1 MDSTPAQTVAPPV
14 KAPHVLVAGA
24 GPVGLVSAL
33 TLATAGIAVTVFER
47 NTQAAE
53 DLRASTFHPPTMD
66 MLARFGITDEL
77 LPQGLVARYTQQRDR
92 KDGLIAEFDMALLA
106 DDTAYPFRLQC
117 EQWKLS
123 RVLMARLAEFPHV
136 KLIFGAEVAAVTQ
149 NTDSVRIDVRMGA
162 SRQTERF
169 TGDYLI
175 GADGAWSAVRQ
186 ALGIEF
192 EGFTYPERF
201 LVIST
206 EFEFADHFPKLSYV
220 NYVSDPQEWCVLLRV
235 PTLWRVLFP
244 TRTDETDDAVLSD
257 ASIQARLQNL
267 LPQSQLYQT
276 VHRTLY
282 KVHQRVAKEFRRGR
296 VILAGDAAHI
306 NNPLGGMGMNGG
318 VQDAFNLSDK
328 LVDILTNGASDTL
341 LDRYQRQRRSVAI
354 EYINANTA
362 RNKKNIE
369 ERDPEARRKT
379 QDELRAIAADPAAAK
394 AYLRK
399 TSMIDALE
407 RAEAIE

>member
-1 MDSTPAQTVAPPV
+1 MSS
-14 KAPHVLVAGA
+14 HVLIAGA

-47 NTQAAE
+47 NTTAPE
-53 DLRASTFHPPTMD
+53 DLRASTFHPPTLD
-66 MLARFGITDEL
+66 MLARFGLTEEL
-77 LPQGLVARYTQQRDR
+77 VSQGLVARYTQQRDR
-92 KDGLIAEFDMALLA
+92 KEGLVAEFDMALLEGE
-106 DDTAYPFRLQC
+106 TQHPFRLQC
-117 EQWKLS
+117 EQWKLNKLLID
-123 RVLMARLAEFPHV
+123 RIAKFPHA
-136 KLIFGAEVAAVTQ
+136 KIMLGAELQSVSQDESHVEVTVKTPDGIETF
-149 NTDSVRIDVRMGA
+149 N
-162 SRQTERF
+162 
-169 TGDYLI
+169 GDYLI

-186 ALGIEF
+186 SLGIEF

-201 LVIST
+201 LVVST
-206 EFEFADHFPKLSYV
+206 DFEFADHFPKLSYV

-235 PTLWRVLFP
+235 PSLWRVLFP
-244 TRTDETDDAVLSD
+244 TRPEESDEEVLTDE
-257 ASIQARLQNL
+257 SIQARLQNL
-267 LPQSQLYQT
+267 LPKGSPYPT

-318 VQDAFNLSDK
+318 VQDAFNLADK
-328 LVDILTNGASDTL
+328 LVEILNSGASPAL
-341 LDRYQRQRRSVAI
+341 LDRYERQRRSVAI

-362 RNKKNIE
+362 RNKKTIE

-394 AYLRK
+394 DYLRK

-407 RAEAIE
+407 RAESIT

>member
-1 MDSTPAQTVAPPV
+1 MA
-14 KAPHVLVAGA
+14 APHVLIAGA

-47 NTQAAE
+47 NAEAAE
-53 DLRASTFHPPTMD
+53 DLRASTFHPPTLD

-92 KDGLIAEFDMALLA
+92 KAGLIAEFDMALLA
-106 DDTAYPFRLQC
+106 GETQHPYRLQC

-123 RVLMARLAEFPHV
+123 RLLMARLANFPHV
-136 KLIFGAEVAAVTQ
+136 TLIFGAEVASVTQ
-149 NTDSVRIDVRMGA
+149 AADSASVDVRLGA
-162 SRQTERF
+162 GGQTQTF

-201 LVIST
+201 LVVST
-206 EFEFADHFPKLSYV
+206 AFEFADHFPKLSYV
-220 NYVSDPQEWCVLLRV
+220 NYVSDPHEWCVLLRV

-244 TRTDETDDAVLSD
+244 TRADETDGDVLSD

-296 VILAGDAAHI
+296 VVLAGDAAHI

-318 VQDAFNLSDK
+318 VQDAFNLCDK
-328 LVDILTNGASDTL
+328 LVDILNHGASDSL

-369 ERDPEARRKT
+369 ERDPKARRKT
-379 QDELRAIAADPAAAK
+379 QDELRAIAADPVAAK
-394 AYLRK
+394 DYLRK

-407 RAEAIE
+407 RAAAII

>member
-1 MDSTPAQTVAPPV
+1 MSS
-14 KAPHVLVAGA
+14 HVLIAGA
-24 GPVGLVSAL
+24 GPVGLLSAL

-47 NTQAAE
+47 NTTAPE
-53 DLRASTFHPPTMD
+53 DLRASTFHPPTLD
-66 MLARFGITDEL
+66 MLARFGLTEEL
-77 LPQGLVARYTQQRDR
+77 VSQGLVARYTQQRDR
-92 KDGLIAEFDMALLA
+92 KEGLVAEFDMALLEGE
-106 DDTAYPFRLQC
+106 TKHPFRLQC
-117 EQWKLS
+117 EQWKLNKLLID
-123 RVLMARLAEFPHV
+123 RIAKFPHA
-136 KLIFGAEVAAVTQ
+136 KIMLGAELQSVSQDDSHVEVTVK
-149 NTDSVRIDVRMGA
+149 TPDGIETFS
-162 SRQTERF
+162 
-169 TGDYLI
+169 GDYLI

-186 ALGIEF
+186 SLGIEF

-201 LVIST
+201 LVVST
-206 EFEFADHFPKLSYV
+206 DFEFAEHFPKLSYV

-244 TRTDETDDAVLSD
+244 TRPEESDEEVMTDE
-257 ASIQARLQNL
+257 SIQARLQNL
-267 LPQSQLYQT
+267 LPKGSPYPT

-318 VQDAFNLSDK
+318 VQDAFNLSDN
-328 LVDILTNGASDTL
+328 LVEILVSGASPAL
-341 LDRYQRQRRSVAI
+341 LDRYERQRRAVAI

-362 RNKKNIE
+362 RNKKTIE

-394 AYLRK
+394 DYLRK

-407 RAEAIE
+407 RAESIT

>member
-1 MDSTPAQTVAPPV
+1 MTSTQSVR
-14 KAPHVLVAGA
+14 PHVLIAGA

-33 TLATAGIAVTVFER
+33 TLATAGVAVTVFER
-47 NTQAAE
+47 NTEAAE

-106 DDTAYPFRLQC
+106 GETQHPFRLQC

-123 RVLMARLAEFPHV
+123 RLLMARLAKFPYV

-149 NTDSVRIDVRMGA
+149 DAGSVSVDVRMG
-162 SRQTERF
+162 SGSQTQTQTQTEIF

-201 LVIST
+201 LVVST

-244 TRTDETDDAVLSD
+244 TTADETDDAVLSD
-257 ASIQARLQNL
+257 LSIQARLQNL
-267 LPQSQLYQT
+267 LPQSQPYRT

-328 LVDILTNGASDTL
+328 LADILNNGASEDL

-394 AYLRK
+394 DYLRK

-407 RAEAIE
+407 RAEAIT